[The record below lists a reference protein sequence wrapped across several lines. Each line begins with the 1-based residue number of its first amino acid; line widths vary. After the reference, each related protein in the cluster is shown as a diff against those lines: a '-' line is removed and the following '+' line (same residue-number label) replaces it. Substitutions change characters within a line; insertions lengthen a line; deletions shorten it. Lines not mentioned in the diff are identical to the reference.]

1 MLAAAS
7 TSKGLIFPIFLTLCR
22 LGACR
27 TLHCNLGVPAGP
39 RASGTEGL
47 CYPCEPTRQQ
57 MTLVPGAL
65 MRKMPKLTREWP
77 ALQALTL
84 PHQPSVL
91 EHELRGRTLSCGL
104 GRERCLAASIAL
116 GAEDLLQTLP
126 SRISTGRNIHG
137 EECPLRGLA
146 WFLGLCFACWWAAP
160 ELGVS
165 RRFPVHA
172 RPPALRGAAPHRCH
186 RQMELPEHSWELSS
200 GPWTLLFLLGQHRRW
215 VCRDTWKSA
224 RSSVRS
230 SRNRPRRAFPLQH
243 LYCYRSFFCHE
254 T

>member
-1 MLAAAS
+1 MLGWERCPAE
-7 TSKGLIFPIFLTLCR
+7 TPQLPVLVWELRICCR
-22 LGACR
+22 LC
-27 TLHCNLGVPAGP
+27 LLEYP
-39 RASGTEGL
+39 RGG
-47 CYPCEPTRQQ
+47 
-57 MTLVPGAL
+57 
-65 MRKMPKLTREWP
+65 
-77 ALQALTL
+77 
-84 PHQPSVL
+84 
-91 EHELRGRTLSCGL
+91 
-104 GRERCLAASIAL
+104 I
-116 GAEDLLQTLP
+116 
-126 SRISTGRNIHG
+126 IHG

-186 RQMELPEHSWELSS
+186 RQMELPEHSLELSS